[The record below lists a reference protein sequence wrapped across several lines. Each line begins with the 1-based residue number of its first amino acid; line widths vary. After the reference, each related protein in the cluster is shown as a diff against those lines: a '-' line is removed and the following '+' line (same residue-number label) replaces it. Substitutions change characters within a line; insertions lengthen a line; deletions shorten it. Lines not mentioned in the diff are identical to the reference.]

1 MGEDAQSSLVGRCAG
16 VEDPR
21 RRRGATNS
29 CSDSARGSHE
39 HECETAPSLP
49 VAAWAR
55 SVLCCGRAPTNQVG
69 QRGWEAN
76 RENLPSASSMTPPLQ
91 RASLG
96 AAISVAETRGTR
108 RSKCSSRLAALPF
121 RHPQK
126 LAWKPP
132 LAASPGLTLLLTP
145 TSAVEPQKPPG
156 SMTGGAAM
164 ADATTGQGGS
174 RLAWPGVRLNDGP
187 SPSPIRPSH
196 RLLEDFAASSYIL
209 RAFCPEHEHGALLA
223 QAWGMLLRRL
233 LVLVTAQPC

>member
-39 HECETAPSLP
+39 HERETAPSLP

-96 AAISVAETRGTR
+96 AAISVAETRRDQKKQMQFATR
-108 RSKCSSRLAALPF
+108 CAAIQTPAKARLEAAAGCLARPHAAAHPDVSSRTTKATWVHDWRRCNGGCYHRPGGVSTGMAWRASQRRALTI
-121 RHPQK
+121 
-126 LAWKPP
+126 AY
-132 LAASPGLTLLLTP
+132 
-145 TSAVEPQKPPG
+145 
-156 SMTGGAAM
+156 
-164 ADATTGQGGS
+164 
-174 RLAWPGVRLNDGP
+174 
-187 SPSPIRPSH
+187 SPISPTAG
-196 RLLEDFAASSYIL
+196 RLRSVIVHSSGFL
-209 RAFCPEHEHGALLA
+209 SRA
-223 QAWGMLLRRL
+223 
-233 LVLVTAQPC
+233 